1 MTAPEPSDPGQ
12 PPIDEPVV
20 GAGGDPLVLAERRAR
35 RAELAEQQ
43 ARERLADAEARVAE
57 LEHATGEVHEL
68 RERLGARARRDAE
81 LAGVVSQAA
90 AATRA
95 ARDALDREIAAREA
109 AEVALLAERAAREA
123 SEQAVVAE
131 RAARDALA
139 GALVAERA
147 RSAQAAALAA
157 GSPLHALQHP
167 PQAAVAPEPP
177 APAPSPPPGTA
188 PGDTDALIA
197 GLALAAD
204 RLRAQM
210 PDPGAAHGGEQAP
223 PPAYGAP
230 APPSRPADAWG
241 GPARTRRGGLLRA
254 LERALRG
261 RP

>member
-1 MTAPEPSDPGQ
+1 MPA
-12 PPIDEPVV
+12 
-20 GAGGDPLVLAERRAR
+20 GDPLVLAERRAR

-57 LEHATGEVHEL
+57 LEHATGEVQEL
-68 RERLGARARRDAE
+68 RERLGERARRDAE

-157 GSPLHALQHP
+157 GSPLHAFQQQQQP
-167 PQAAVAPEPP
+167 PTGAVVPEVP
-177 APAPSPPPGTA
+177 APAPPAGAA

-210 PDPGAAHGGEQAP
+210 PDPGTAHRGEQAP
-223 PPAYGAP
+223 PPADRAS
-230 APPSRPADAWG
+230 APPRRPAAETWG
-241 GPARTRRGGLLRA
+241 GPARPRRGGLLRA